1 MITLPIYCSKEKRCT
16 DHSLKNEDLEA
27 GGRQMKITCL
37 SCQQPEE
44 RIDII
49 VEDQTSVKKTIWDE
63 FKRAGMPDLR
73 DPEII
78 TMDDSDE
85 EREQHH
91 ERHKQQYAQIKKQL
105 MENSKTILKQWKPIL
120 IVSVVFLLVLKLVFQ
135 VI

>member
-1 MITLPIYCSKEKRCT
+1 
-16 DHSLKNEDLEA
+16 
-27 GGRQMKITCL
+27 MKITCL